1 MNRAGLGVGASLLA
15 RLPCKSTGLS
25 LFFVYIPSTFRLL
38 YFGYFSSTLR
48 QFHPRRFPWL
58 PLLFLPPVKARA

>member
-25 LFFVYIPSTFRLL
+25 LFFVYIPSTFRLHFVCFISAIFRQL
-38 YFGYFSSTLR
+38 YASFIPGGSRGCRCYSC
-48 QFHPRRFPWL
+48 RR
-58 PLLFLPPVKARA
+58 